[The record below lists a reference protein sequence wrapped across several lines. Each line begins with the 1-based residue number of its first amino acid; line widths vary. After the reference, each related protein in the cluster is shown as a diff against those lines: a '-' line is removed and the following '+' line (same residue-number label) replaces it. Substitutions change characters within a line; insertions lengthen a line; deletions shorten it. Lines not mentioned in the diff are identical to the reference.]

1 MTTMSVR
8 RASRETRPA
17 GTRPT
22 QAPAADDKAAAE
34 ARAVMRSRGEASWPK
49 ECSVASLRVTDD
61 ILVAIRSND
70 TGASQWGWRVLRQLC
85 ERWISVFGQG
95 LDAYDLVDAAIVENI
110 ADLLSPAVS
119 SGEVSLR
126 LARSLNRLRTS
137 AKREMRRR
145 VDQSSIEDVVVTLAP
160 NSEAVLTLRE
170 LSDVLSAGQK
180 KVLALLASGFY
191 PNEISREL
199 NLTPRAVAKTIHGIR
214 QEIERKSPSR
224 SSARSGSRRLDV
236 GRTEIE
242 QVNDNERI
250 IDRHPGASIV
260 TLDLVDPSLLK
271 ALHAHPQ
278 LLKILDS
285 RVFEKLLAEI
295 LSMLGYEV
303 ELQQGTKDGGVDIF
317 AIKHCGILGP
327 HRYLLQAKRWE
338 APVGVEP
345 VRELLFLHSYHKI
358 TKSCLATTSRFTR
371 GAWQLASE
379 YKWHLELRDYER
391 LQEWVDLALK
401 AKV

>member
-1 MTTMSVR
+1 
-8 RASRETRPA
+8 
-17 GTRPT
+17 
-22 QAPAADDKAAAE
+22 
-34 ARAVMRSRGEASWPK
+34 
-49 ECSVASLRVTDD
+49 VASLRVTDD

-70 TGASQWGWRVLRQLC
+70 AVASQWGWRVLRQLC

-95 LDAYDLVDAAIVENI
+95 LDTYDLVDAAIVENI
-110 ADLLSPAVS
+110 ADLLAPTVS
-119 SGEVSLR
+119 SGEVSIQ

-145 VDQSSIEDVVVTLAP
+145 VDQSSIEDVVVTLE
-160 NSEAVLTLRE
+160 SDSDAVWTLRE
-170 LSDVLSAGQK
+170 LSDVLSVEQK
-180 KVLALLASGFY
+180 RVLSLLASGFY
-191 PNEISREL
+191 PNEIASEL
-199 NLTPRAVAKTIHGIR
+199 NITRITVAKRIRSIR
-214 QEIERKSPSR
+214 QEIERKSSSR
-224 SSARSGSRRLDV
+224 LSARSGSRRLDV
-236 GRTEIE
+236 GRAEID
-242 QVNDNERI
+242 QANDNEQI
-250 IDRHPGASIV
+250 IDGSPGASIV

-271 ALHAHPQ
+271 TIRAHPQ

-345 VRELLFLHSYHKI
+345 VRELLFLHSYHRV
-358 TKSCLATTSRFTR
+358 TRSCLATTSRFTR
-371 GAWQLASE
+371 GAWQLANE

-391 LQEWVDLALK
+391 LQEWVDFALK
-401 AKV
+401 GKA